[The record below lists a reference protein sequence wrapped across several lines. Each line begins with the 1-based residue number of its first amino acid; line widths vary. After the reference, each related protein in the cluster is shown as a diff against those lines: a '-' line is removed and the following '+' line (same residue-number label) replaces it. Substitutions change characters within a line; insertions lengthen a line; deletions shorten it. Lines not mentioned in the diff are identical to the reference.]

1 MAVFLILP
9 TALLLFAMGF
19 AGFLY
24 ARNLLVDQWRQ
35 TAVLRLERAAHYMDM
50 RLARV
55 AEWIDL
61 FNEAAKSPEGKD
73 AQEFILSRLKNLQGV
88 TSVGLVAAPL
98 SPESRTV
105 RKLQRPVKGGPL
117 TNLYSGTLS
126 EITLPRYDAN
136 RGRETVSLISEI
148 PDAETGKTKRLE
160 VSVRFDYLMKDV
172 ENLGWWQSRQVCLVD
187 STGRY
192 LAHSE
197 AMEGRRRQ
205 LGETGDPVELAVL
218 EQMQT
223 NSHGTWLGSGRPP
236 EMVAGFY
243 WLGQAPWVLIMQA
256 PGREILAPIIEF
268 RFYYTVAG
276 LMCIAVILLLINFA
290 GGRMVRRIQ
299 GLLHAFQLVAKGSY
313 MVRLPVS
320 STDEIGRLET
330 GFNEMVEGLKEL
342 DFIRDTFGRY
352 VDREVARELLQ
363 RPEASRLGGQKREVA
378 ILMSDLQG
386 FTAVAESLS
395 PEETIGILNHYFGR
409 MIDVIH
415 EHKGIIVDFYG
426 DGVLVFFDPHEG
438 PVAPAAERAVRCS
451 LAMQRSMV
459 RLNQEMESKP
469 LSSALETRIA
479 VHAGSVV
486 VGNIGS
492 ASRSKYGIVGLAV
505 NMTQRMETEIQ
516 GGQIVVSRRI
526 SELLGDALVVK
537 PPFTARFKGIQDAV
551 TLYLLED
558 FRPPE

>member
-61 FNEAAKSPEGKD
+61 FNEAAKSPERKD
-73 AQEFILSRLKNLQGV
+73 ARDFILSRLKNLQGV
-88 TSVGLVAAPL
+88 TSVDLVPASRL
-98 SPESRTV
+98 PESRPV

-126 EITLPRYDAN
+126 EITLPRYDAG
-136 RGRETVSLISEI
+136 RGRETVSLISEV

-172 ENLGWWQSRQVCLVD
+172 ESLGWWQSRQVCLVD

-192 LAHSE
+192 LAHSK

-205 LGETGDPVELAVL
+205 LGATGDPVELAVL

-256 PGREILAPIIEF
+256 PGREILAPIIAF

-299 GLLHAFQLVAKGSY
+299 GLLQAFQLVAKGSY
-313 MVRLPVS
+313 RVRLPVS
-320 STDEIGRLET
+320 STDEIGRLEA
-330 GFNEMVEGLKEL
+330 GFNEMVDGLKEL

-363 RPEASRLGGQKREVA
+363 KPEASRLGGQKREVA
-378 ILMSDLQG
+378 ILMSDIRG
-386 FTAVAESLS
+386 FTAVAEALS

-415 EHKGIIVDFYG
+415 EYRGVIVDFYG
-426 DGVLVFFDPHEG
+426 DGVLVFFDPHDG
-438 PVAPAAERAVRCS
+438 PVAPAAARAVQCS

-469 LSSALETRIA
+469 LSSAMETRIA

-516 GGQIVVSRRI
+516 GGQVVVSRRI

>member
-61 FNEAAKSPEGKD
+61 FNEAVKSPEGKEARD
-73 AQEFILSRLKNLQGV
+73 FILSRLKNLQGV
-88 TSVGLVAAPL
+88 TAVDLVPAPQL
-98 SPESRTV
+98 PESRPV
-105 RKLQRPVKGGPL
+105 RKLRRPVKGGPL
-117 TNLYSGTLS
+117 TKLYSGTLS
-126 EITLPRYDAN
+126 EITLPRYDAG
-136 RGRETVSLISEI
+136 RDRETVSLISGV

-172 ENLGWWQSRQVCLVD
+172 ESLGWWQSRQVCLVD

-197 AMEGRRRQ
+197 AMEGGRSR

-236 EMVAGFY
+236 ERVAGFY
-243 WLGQAPWVLIMQA
+243 WLGQAPWVLIMYA
-256 PGREILAPIIEF
+256 PGKQILAPIIEF
-268 RFYYTVAG
+268 RFYFAIAG
-276 LMCIAVILLLINFA
+276 GFCIAVILLLINFA

-299 GLLHAFQLVAKGSY
+299 GLLQAFQWVAKGSY

-320 STDEIGRLET
+320 STDEIGRLEA

-352 VDREVARELLQ
+352 VDHEVARELLQ
-363 RPEASRLGGQKREVA
+363 KPEASRLGGQKREVA
-378 ILMSDLQG
+378 ILMSDIRG
-386 FTAVAESLS
+386 FTAVAEALS

-415 EHKGIIVDFYG
+415 EYRGVIVDFYG
-426 DGVLVFFDPHEG
+426 DGVLVFFDPQDG
-438 PVAPAAERAVRCS
+438 PVVPAAARAVDCS
-451 LAMQRSMV
+451 LAMQRSMAQ
-459 RLNQEMESKP
+459 LNREMESSP
-469 LSSALETRIA
+469 LPSALETGIA

-492 ASRSKYGIVGLAV
+492 ASRAKYGIVGLAV
-505 NMTQRMETEIQ
+505 NMTQRMQ
-516 GGQIVVSRRI
+516 GQIPGGGIVVSKRI
-526 SELLGDALVVK
+526 QELLPDRLVVRS
-537 PPFTARFKGIQDAV
+537 PFTARFKGFQEPV
-551 TLYLLED
+551 ELYMLED
-558 FRPPE
+558 SRPKS

>member
-61 FNEAAKSPEGKD
+61 FDEAADDPGGEDTRK
-73 AQEFILSRLKNLQGV
+73 FILSRLENLQGV
-88 TSVGLVAAPL
+88 ISVRLVQNPEPRGAQPEAPQ
-98 SPESRTV
+98 
-105 RKLQRPVKGGPL
+105 QRPGKGGTL
-117 TNLYSGTLS
+117 TNLYRRTLS
-126 EITLPRYDAN
+126 EITLPRYDA
-136 RGRETVSLISEI
+136 GGGQETVSLISEFSH
-148 PDAETGKTKRLE
+148 PETGQPGRLE

-172 ENLGWWQSRQVCLVD
+172 ESLGWWQSRQVCLVD
-187 STGRY
+187 SRGRY

-197 AMEGRRRQ
+197 AMGGHRSQ

-218 EQMQT
+218 KQMQEK
-223 NSHGTWLGSGRPP
+223 SHGTWFGNGRPP

-243 WLGQAPWVLIMQA
+243 WLGQAPWVLIMYA
-256 PGREILAPIIEF
+256 PGKQILAPIIEF
-268 RFYYTVAG
+268 RFYFAIAG
-276 LMCIAVILLLINFA
+276 GLCIAVILLLINFA

-378 ILMSDLQG
+378 ILMSDIQG

-426 DGVLVFFDPHEG
+426 DGVLVFFDPHDG
-438 PVAPAAERAVRCS
+438 PVAPAAARAVQCS
-451 LAMQRSMV
+451 LAMQRSMA
-459 RLNQEMESKP
+459 RLNQEMGSKP

-526 SELLGDALVVK
+526 SELLGDTLVVK